1 MKTHPALASA
11 IKVFQHDSST
21 DWRMAAMGRA
31 MLRAYHHRWLKSHNN
46 ITVLATEATYTSS
59 LVNPVTGRTSR
70 KLSLAGKL
78 DKVAEQDGKVLFD
91 HKTTSEDIEDPAS
104 NYWRL
109 LAVDTQPK
117 MYELLLGQN
126 GLEVERIVWDVARK
140 PRHSPRRISTAD
152 CKQLVATCEWFGSP
166 VTADSVEW
174 AIESLQENAELFE
187 CRLYKELKDNTHKY
201 FQRRS
206 VPRGGEDLLDFA
218 GDLWETGQRLLKTR
232 KTARK
237 LKNPS
242 ACLQYGRPCQ
252 FLGICSGHD
261 RPDSARWQVKKDVHV
276 ELGDDV
282 RDGRDV
288 ITNSRLRCYLQ
299 CEVKHYYQYEK
310 GIQRTEDERT
320 DALYFGTLWHLAM
333 DAWWAATSRGVTEDV
348 NSTEQ
353 PVYEVGTSE
362 QLVAE
367 DQQEVSQA
375 AGNAGPDGQA
385 GGR

>member
-1 MKTHPALASA
+1 
-11 IKVFQHDSST
+11 
-21 DWRMAAMGRA
+21 MGRA
-31 MLRAYHHRWLKSHNN
+31 MLRAYHQRWLKSHDN

-152 CKQLVATCEWFGSP
+152 CKELVATCEWFGSP

-206 VPRGGEDLLDFA
+206 VPRVVEDLLDFA

-261 RPDSARWQVKKDVHV
+261 RPDSARWQVKKDVHA

>member
-31 MLRAYHHRWLKSHNN
+31 MLRAYHHLWLKSHNN

-206 VPRGGEDLLDFA
+206 VPRVVEDLLDFA

-261 RPDSARWQVKKDVHV
+261 RPDSARWQVKKDVHA